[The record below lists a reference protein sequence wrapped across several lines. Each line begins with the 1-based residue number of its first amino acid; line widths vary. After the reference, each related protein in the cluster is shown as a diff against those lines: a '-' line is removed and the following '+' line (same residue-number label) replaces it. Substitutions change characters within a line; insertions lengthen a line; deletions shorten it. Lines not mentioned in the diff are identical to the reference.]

1 MNSEYKVL
9 YRKYRPKNFEEV
21 VGQKY
26 TIMMLKNAII
36 NNKLSHAYIFTGPRG
51 TGKTSTAKI
60 FAKTINC
67 EHSENGV
74 PCETCDSCKNINRN
88 ADIIEIDAASNN
100 GVDEIREL
108 INNVKIAPSYSKYKV
123 YIIDEVHMLSQS
135 AFNALLLTL
144 EEPPAHIVFILATTN
159 IESVPITILSRCQR
173 YDFKKIDDQ
182 DILEQLTSICEKEN
196 ITITPDA
203 LQEITYLSD
212 GGLRDALSILNQLS
226 TSESSITLDSVLQN
240 YGSVSLL
247 QIKKIVDVFLNNDF
261 GQLKTI
267 FDQLSK
273 ESIDYKT
280 FIKKMIDELYVTSMN
295 RKQQN
300 DSKQFMKL
308 KKVIFELN
316 DLINKIN
323 INIDPFLLMFMI
335 FVENLDDID
344 STKED
349 IKLSEEKPKSEKTIE
364 SNGVEL
370 EEKNNELDKI
380 NQEYV
385 RYLQELIP
393 IRINNCFVEAN
404 KNNLKESKKQWDVFL
419 TNNSL
424 PNDVKSFI
432 VDCDVVLASP
442 VINIIVHSQES
453 AVNLLNKNLE
463 LIEKN
468 YKDVL
473 GVSIKFAAISKEKWE
488 IEKNAYLEKLKSGY
502 HYEIKNE
509 PVFTNSN
516 QSDDFTNQDSVD
528 SSSEADDILSIFNQD
543 KLEIK

>member
-1 MNSEYKVL
+1 MDTDYKVL
-9 YRKYRPKNFEEV
+9 YRKYRPSSFDEV

-26 TIMMLKNAII
+26 TIEMLKNAII
-36 NNKLSHAYIFTGPRG
+36 NDKLSHAYIFTGPRG